1 MVESSLS
8 VQWAVQVHKNDLW
21 GGKALVDWQLTKKNL
36 NGGKKRKRCVCGGE
50 DPFCLI
56 DPT

>member
-8 VQWAVQVHKNDLW
+8 VQWAVRVHKNDLW

-36 NGGKKRKRCVCGGE
+36 NGGKKRKRWGGVGWGGR
-50 DPFCLI
+50 PLLSY
-56 DPT
+56 